1 MMEIS
6 EEAWLP
12 ATLGAGRAQRSSLQP
27 GRGAGAVRELGLLLA
42 APSAGTSAS
51 LRLWWA
57 REEAPRGG
65 ARPPSEARPLR
76 RDWLGR
82 GRGRSRNCQLPY
94 LGTCQ
99 KPASNTSFCLVFPE
113 KPGGTWHPRA

>member
-12 ATLGAGRAQRSSLQP
+12 ATLGAGRALRSSLQP
-27 GRGAGAVRELGLLLA
+27 GRGAGALREPGLLLA
-42 APSAGTSAS
+42 APSTATSGA

-57 REEAPRGG
+57 HEEAPRGDTL
-65 ARPPSEARPLR
+65 EVRPLR

-82 GRGRSRNCQLPY
+82 GRGRSRNCQLPS
-94 LGTCQ
+94 LGTRQ